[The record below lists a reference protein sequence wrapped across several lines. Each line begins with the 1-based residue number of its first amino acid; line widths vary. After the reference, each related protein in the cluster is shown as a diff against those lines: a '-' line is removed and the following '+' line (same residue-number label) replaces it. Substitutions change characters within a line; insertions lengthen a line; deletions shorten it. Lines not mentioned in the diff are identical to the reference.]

1 MIGGP
6 YFVGSAPAWAASAI
20 LGAIGGGL
28 ALHEPNFTMSSRR
41 KSTRR
46 TMRARRSRVRWSKLA
61 VVAGAGLALT
71 LVAVAAFFVLAPSD
85 GGPPGPPRAVIVD
98 QLELTAPN
106 PGFAEQAR
114 ELLEAAGYEVDYVPG
129 AEVTVDYYR
138 ELPSKGY
145 EIVLLRAHAAGRELA
160 DDDYGDDVSL
170 FTSERVSTNKYLRE
184 QRERL
189 VKGVGFS
196 REQMERGELYYG
208 IPSSFVRE
216 SMEGEFDGATVVLMG
231 CDVLRA
237 QNMAEAFVDRGAGAV
252 VGWDAPV
259 SASHTDLGTLSMLRY
274 LLVDE
279 LPVQEAAAAAMAEV
293 GPDPYFDSVFLSYP
307 PEEG

>member
-1 MIGGP
+1 MTRRRR
-6 YFVGSAPAWAASAI
+6 A
-20 LGAIGGGL
+20 
-28 ALHEPNFTMSSRR
+28 SRR
-41 KSTRR
+41 PRRSARR
-46 TMRARRSRVRWSKLA
+46 TRLWKKIA
-61 VVAGAGLALT
+61 
-71 LVAVAAFFVLAPSD
+71 AVAAAGVAILVASAAAFLILSPS
-85 GGPPGPPRAVIVD
+85 GEPPGPPRAVIVD

-106 PGFAEQAR
+106 PDFAKQAT

-160 DDDYGDDVSL
+160 ADDYGDDVSL
-170 FTSERVSTNKYLRE
+170 FTSERVSANKYVRE

-216 SMEGEFDGATVVLMG
+216 SMQGDFGGATVVLMG

-259 SASHTDLGTLSMLRY
+259 SARHTDLGTLSMLRY